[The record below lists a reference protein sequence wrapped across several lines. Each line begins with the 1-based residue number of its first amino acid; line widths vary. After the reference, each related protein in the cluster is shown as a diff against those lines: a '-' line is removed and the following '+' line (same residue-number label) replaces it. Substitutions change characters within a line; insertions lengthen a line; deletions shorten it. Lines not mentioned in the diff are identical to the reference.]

1 MEWPSSD
8 PASDEEAEV
17 TTDRPS
23 SAPAAISSDQEI
35 IDEALDLIEDVKL
48 TMEWPSSVPGSEEEA
63 DVSMERPS
71 SDPAALAS
79 EGVVESGS
87 ASTAAPLTEGEA
99 SGGEQMVSDLPDSPA
114 GAEAEVPTEP
124 EGVNIDEG
132 YSSDEDIAELE
143 DTGLQET
150 EADEKM
156 SVQSGA
162 TAPLDNG
169 NDSDPDDSAG
179 DEAEPDDLGVEAGIP
194 DGEDMSA
201 TAAPASSGTE
211 EDDGYFSDEVI
222 SEPEPEVVPP
232 DTSRIREIARQRK
245 AALKAEMEKMSEPDG
260 VQHSGPAAS
269 DKKIIDEAQDL
280 TEEAD
285 IAMERPSTAPAAISE
300 EIVEP
305 APDTTS
311 EEVESGPDATFE
323 EVESGPDATPE
334 EVESGP
340 DATPEEVESGPDA
353 TFEEVESGPDA
364 TSEEVESGPD
374 ATSEEVESGPDATFE
389 EVESGPEA
397 TPEEVE
403 SAPASEEETEVTT
416 EQPLTALA
424 SEEADVSMERPSTAP
439 AALASGEVVESD
451 PASTAAPV
459 TEGEASDGEQMAS
472 DIPETDTEVQEKSEE
487 LSLDEGYS
495 SGEDISA
502 ESEDTGLQ
510 ETEADVK
517 MSAQPAAEA
526 IDSDTAPHSLAEE
539 KPEVPAESPEATI
552 DDGYSSDEDISAE
565 PEDTGLQ
572 ETEAD
577 VKMSAQPGT
586 TAPLDNGN
594 DSDPGDSAD
603 DKAEPGQDDPGV
615 QAGIPNGEDMSAK
628 AAPASS
634 VMEEDEGYVSDEPIS
649 KPEPKVVQPD
659 TSRIREIARQR
670 KAALKAKMEQTSEPA
685 GAQYSG
691 PAASGTKIIDE
702 ALDLSN
708 VESSGYA
715 KPNKLKMN
723 VPVGSKDYK
732 EMVSDRKL
740 LGVSSTYNEM
750 SVAKAAYKK
759 LQANGS
765 NLKLSKDIVKTAE
778 KYISSEVVGSKPLLG
793 KPDKAQ
799 LKALEA
805 LGLDAKASERSVML
819 ALIDQTS
826 TSLDANK
833 KTRHENKMKALD
845 KIHKTLFGRS

>member
-1 MEWPSSD
+1 
-8 PASDEEAEV
+8 
-17 TTDRPS
+17 
-23 SAPAAISSDQEI
+23 
-35 IDEALDLIEDVKL
+35 
-48 TMEWPSSVPGSEEEA
+48 
-63 DVSMERPS
+63 
-71 SDPAALAS
+71 
-79 EGVVESGS
+79 
-87 ASTAAPLTEGEA
+87 
-99 SGGEQMVSDLPDSPA
+99 
-114 GAEAEVPTEP
+114 
-124 EGVNIDEG
+124 
-132 YSSDEDIAELE
+132 
-143 DTGLQET
+143 
-150 EADEKM
+150 
-156 SVQSGA
+156 
-162 TAPLDNG
+162 
-169 NDSDPDDSAG
+169 
-179 DEAEPDDLGVEAGIP
+179 
-194 DGEDMSA
+194 
-201 TAAPASSGTE
+201 
-211 EDDGYFSDEVI
+211 
-222 SEPEPEVVPP
+222 
-232 DTSRIREIARQRK
+232 
-245 AALKAEMEKMSEPDG
+245 MSEPDG

-502 ESEDTGLQ
+502 ESEDTGLQETEADVKMSAQPAAEAIDSDTAPHSLAEEKPEVPAESPEATIDDGYSSDEDISAEPEDTGLQ